1 MPSRWRGGC
10 SVKGSASK
18 VPVARGPVFYPELPA
33 PTLDRFRG
41 DLNIMNAFI
50 CDCQRQYW
58 YNYSVKTSYTSVPQ
72 YIRPSR
78 AVLFCLISC
87 RYWRA
92 HGGGWRR
99 AEALGSVRW
108 VASVDCP
115 CFASTASDRRKV
127 VASGPFPPPTSVQL
141 LDGILAL
148 DLRHRPCRFA
158 VEVDPHRPARQ
169 SHEVAAGSG
178 VYADGRSR
186 HIFRRSGNRSRLVEI
201 ETDYRASSRCQA
213 GVCDMGSL
221 HRRHVKSGLTLARE
235 PLRNSRHG
243 WAGKRQMR
251 ADNSSARV
259 KRRSGPRRPD
269 GANGRN

>member
-1 MPSRWRGGC
+1 MPLLASACGRVAAGG
-10 SVKGSASK
+10 SVGVS
-18 VPVARGPVFYPELPA
+18 
-33 PTLDRFRG
+33 
-41 DLNIMNAFI
+41 
-50 CDCQRQYW
+50 
-58 YNYSVKTSYTSVPQ
+58 
-72 YIRPSR
+72 
-78 AVLFCLISC
+78 
-87 RYWRA
+87 
-92 HGGGWRR
+92 
-99 AEALGSVRW
+99 ALGGE
-108 VASVDCP
+108 
-115 CFASTASDRRKV
+115 RRLSLLRLDGERQTEV
-127 VASGPFPPPTSVQL
+127 VASGPFPPPRKSSVQL

-251 ADNSSARV
+251 KGCSSESRNFNRCGRARDWSHGLAQQQHEHLRHHRIEV
-259 KRRSGPRRPD
+259 CWPPTPVRRGD
-269 GANGRN
+269 GVLHQGRAPNEPYDKTAYNGDRT